1 MGCGSCGTKSGLPK
15 GCNNNGACG
24 VDGCGKLTVFDWLSN
39 MRLPNGQKQF
49 DFVEIRFKNDRKLYY
64 KNENNIALSIGDV
77 VAVEGNPGHDIGI
90 VTLTGELVRIQ
101 MKKKQLSYQIEDAKK
116 VYRKANQK
124 DIETW
129 HSFRERETQTMIDS
143 RIIAKKL
150 GLEMKISDVEYQ
162 GDGAKVTFYYT
173 AEGRVDFRQLIKEY
187 ASKFGV
193 RIEMKQIGYRQEA
206 AKVGGIGSC
215 GRELCCST
223 WLTDFRSVSTAA
235 ARYQQLSINSQK
247 LAGQCGKL
255 KCCLN
260 YELDTYLD
268 ALNDFPTMDTKL
280 LTVNGL
286 ANCVKIDV
294 FKREMW
300 FTYDEGSFMWYKF
313 SLDDVKNFIHQN
325 KQAKKLES
333 LEDLSKNAEEKKPA
347 FTDVIGEDSLER
359 FERKN
364 KRNNKS
370 RNPKNKENPNQN
382 QGQNNQQNNR
392 RERKPQQPKNNQNQ
406 TNNQQNKPQDQQNQ
420 PRKKRP
426 NNKSKSNQNNLNNN
440 NNPVQNPQ
448 KKEEKQVKSQNEQV
462 QNTVGEQQNSKPKKK
477 FNRGP
482 KNRKKD

>member
-1 MGCGSCGTKSGLPK
+1 MGCGSCGTKNGLPK

-24 VDGCGKLTVFDWLSN
+24 VDGCGKLTVFDWLAN
-39 MRLPNGQKQF
+39 MRLPKGQEQF
-49 DFVEIRFKNDRKLYY
+49 DFVEVRFKNDRKLYY
-64 KNENNIALSIGDV
+64 KNENNIAINIGDV

-101 MKKKQLSYQIEDAKK
+101 MKKKHQSYKGEDVKK

-129 HSFRERETQTMIDS
+129 REYRERETQTMIDS
-143 RIIAKKL
+143 RIIAKRL
-150 GLEMKISDVEYQ
+150 GLEMKICDVEYQ
-162 GDGAKVTFYYT
+162 GDGGKVTFYYT
-173 AEGRVDFRQLIKEY
+173 ADGRVDFRQLIKEY

-223 WLTDFRSVSTAA
+223 WLTDFRTVSTAA

-260 YELDTYLD
+260 YELDSYLD
-268 ALNDFPTMDTKL
+268 ALNNFPTMDTKL
-280 LTVNGL
+280 NTEKGY

-300 FTYDEGSFMWYKF
+300 FSYDQGGVMWYKF
-313 SLDDVKNFIHQN
+313 SVEDVQEFMAIN
-325 KQAKKLES
+325 AKDQKLES
-333 LEDLSKNAEEKKPA
+333 LEDLAKNSIIEKKID
-347 FTDVIGEDSLER
+347 FIDVIGEDSLER

-364 KRNNKS
+364 RPSNRKRSNQRNKNRGNQPATQKNNQGEKNAKTANQPNANAS
-370 RNPKNKENPNQN
+370 RNA
-382 QGQNNQQNNR
+382 NQQNR
-392 RERKPQQPKNNQNQ
+392 
-406 TNNQQNKPQDQQNQ
+406 
-420 PRKKRP
+420 KRP
-426 NNKSKSNQNNLNNN
+426 NQQRAKQGGAPQTKNQRNRPKPEQGGSNVKGNQNSTGE
-440 NNPVQNPQ
+440 Q
-448 KKEEKQVKSQNEQV
+448 KKSV
-462 QNTVGEQQNSKPKKK
+462 PKKR
-477 FNRGP
+477 FHRGNQ
-482 KNRKKD
+482 NRKKD